1 MHFWTYIDIYN
12 GRDLFEQN
20 SALLRYEGGICFRK
34 NFFKKPQKKR
44 KKVLTMKKADGKILT
59 VRKKR
64 TGVLRKRPRTLK
76 TS

>member
-1 MHFWTYIDIYN
+1 MRTFCNENPGKACVHTVFYN
-12 GRDLFEQN
+12 ILQ
-20 SALLRYEGGICFRK
+20 I
-34 NFFKKPQKKR
+34 KKSR